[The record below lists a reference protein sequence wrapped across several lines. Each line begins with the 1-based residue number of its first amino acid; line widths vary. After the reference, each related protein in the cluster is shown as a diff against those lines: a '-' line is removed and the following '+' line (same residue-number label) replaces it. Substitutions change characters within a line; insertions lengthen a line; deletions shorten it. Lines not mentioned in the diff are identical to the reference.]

1 MNLTEAL
8 KTFGHRAATISH
20 HEQVAGKYMGETLIK
35 LYSPGSPSL
44 MLMLRPSLDGKS
56 FTMVTFKQDAST
68 LSVGS

>member
-1 MNLTEAL
+1 MNLTDAL

-20 HEQVAGKYMGETLIK
+20 HEQFGGKYMGETLIK